1 MTLPRAQGCV
11 IKCAKS
17 MNQLHPRVAIMQG
30 YACLV
35 FIVVLW
41 AVHSRS
47 KRRAFHHPGDAA
59 AQLAYGTTRWLLWLT
74 FLWWIVA
81 ITPRAADH
89 FVPGHIVTET
99 NASVT
104 GDATTNLLFPPL
116 PSWSDKH

>member
-11 IKCAKS
+11 IKCTKS

-47 KRRAFHHPGDAA
+47 KRRAFHHPGT
-59 AQLAYGTTRWLLWLT
+59 Q
-74 FLWWIVA
+74 
-81 ITPRAADH
+81 PR
-89 FVPGHIVTET
+89 
-99 NASVT
+99 S
-104 GDATTNLLFPPL
+104 L
-116 PSWSDKH
+116 PMARRGGCCG